1 MGSVSGY
8 RGLVGPS
15 KPGSELA
22 SRHVRSI
29 ASGLGNTTYN
39 NCTFLLYSLR
49 AAKRLRPHL
58 FLLKNIWQ
66 KYFFGNIFGEFFLE
80 NIFGSNILLKKI
92 RENMFLKNIF

>member
-29 ASGLGNTTYN
+29 ASGLGNTTN
-39 NCTFLLYSLR
+39 NCPVTLLSTNSELLIDIQFRRLALKSPPTR
-49 AAKRLRPHL
+49 A
-58 FLLKNIWQ
+58 Q
-66 KYFFGNIFGEFFLE
+66 VG
-80 NIFGSNILLKKI
+80 
-92 RENMFLKNIF
+92 

>member
-29 ASGLGNTTYN
+29 ASGLGNTTNN
-39 NCTFLLYSLR
+39 NCIFLLLYL
-49 AAKRLRPHL
+49 AQMAPFLRPTNTEL
-58 FLLKNIWQ
+58 SI
-66 KYFFGNIFGEFFLE
+66 YI
-80 NIFGSNILLKKI
+80 I
-92 RENMFLKNIF
+92 

>member
-39 NCTFLLYSLR
+39 NCTFLLYL
-49 AAKRLRPHL
+49 AQMAPFLRPTNTEL
-58 FLLKNIWQ
+58 SI
-66 KYFFGNIFGEFFLE
+66 YI
-80 NIFGSNILLKKI
+80 I
-92 RENMFLKNIF
+92 

>member
-1 MGSVSGY
+1 MLTEYCPLCRLSKAVCAGVGSVSGY

-39 NCTFLLYSLR
+39 NCTFLLYSTDT
-49 AAKRLRPHL
+49 
-58 FLLKNIWQ
+58 
-66 KYFFGNIFGEFFLE
+66 
-80 NIFGSNILLKKI
+80 
-92 RENMFLKNIF
+92 

>member
-39 NCTFLLYSLR
+39 NCTFLLHL
-49 AAKRLRPHL
+49 AQMAPFLRPTNTELLIYIYKVIL
-58 FLLKNIWQ
+58 FIPL
-66 KYFFGNIFGEFFLE
+66 
-80 NIFGSNILLKKI
+80 
-92 RENMFLKNIF
+92 R